1 MAEGGQGPSGQQ
13 PASQPA
19 TLNKESA
26 EMLWLKVEKDGNGFL
41 GRSECQELYQFI
53 KEARARSY
61 EKKLKE
67 VRQMLMVMV

>member
-1 MAEGGQGPSGQQ
+1 
-13 PASQPA
+13 
-19 TLNKESA
+19 
-26 EMLWLKVEKDGNGFL
+26 MLWLKVDNDGNGFL
-41 GRSECQELYQFI
+41 VRSESQELDQVI